1 MVFSASMDFTAS
13 ITPCRLR
20 LAFRQTKNNTVAI
33 LPSNTGNKNN
43 DHNKR
48 DKSILSVAGCD
59 SNNCPSKMPGSF
71 TLPNKWATK
80 LSNSIPPTKPKKTFA
95 HGYATVVSA
104 VGLRLNISLSLNQN
118 TLKEKAMPTGQKRP
132 STSPDD
138 FSYHPAAAPPTRARQ
153 VAGRGVGENVMRH
166 AVFLCGGCTDDSANP
181 PGWLSIAPSPPG
193 LQFPGKRQQ

>member
-43 DHNKR
+43 NPHKR
-48 DKSILSVAGCD
+48 YKYILSVAGCG
-59 SNNCPSKMPGSF
+59 SNNCLSKMPESF
-71 TLPNKWATK
+71 ILPNRWATK
-80 LSNSIPPTKPKKTFA
+80 LNNNIPPTKPKKTFA
-95 HGYATVVSA
+95 HGYATGVSA
-104 VGLRLNISLSLNQN
+104 VGLRLNISLSLGQN
-118 TLKEKAMPTGQKRP
+118 ALKEKAMSIEQKRP

-153 VAGRGVGENVMRH
+153 VAGRGIGENVMRH
-166 AVFLCGGCTDDSANP
+166 AVIPLRGM
-181 PGWLSIAPSPPG
+181 
-193 LQFPGKRQQ
+193 RR

>member
-43 DHNKR
+43 NPHKR
-48 DKSILSVAGCD
+48 YKYILSVAGCG
-59 SNNCPSKMPGSF
+59 SNSCPSKMPESF
-71 TLPNKWATK
+71 ILPNRWATK
-80 LSNSIPPTKPKKTFA
+80 LNNNIPPTKPKKTFA
-95 HGYATVVSA
+95 HGYATAVSA

-132 STSPDD
+132 STSPYSHPPKA
-138 FSYHPAAAPPTRARQ
+138 SYGVASPRRTTAYCLRRRALSETF
-153 VAGRGVGENVMRH
+153 G
-166 AVFLCGGCTDDSANP
+166 
-181 PGWLSIAPSPPG
+181 GWL
-193 LQFPGKRQQ
+193 